1 MPEWKTV
8 YMPSCASVR
17 HNRTSAGS
25 CGYQWVGTISPAPQT
40 ELVVATLGLLDH
52 EAHRAA
58 EVVTSLK
65 QRIFTVA

>member
-1 MPEWKTV
+1 MWISV
-8 YMPSCASVR
+8 SWNYLAS
-17 HNRTSAGS
+17 
-25 CGYQWVGTISPAPQT
+25 PPQT